1 MNELLEEIGVVPV
14 IVIEKADHAVA
25 LAQALVEGGLPIIEV
40 TLRSQSAPEAI
51 ELIAKQVPEAVI
63 GAGTVLNVE
72 QFKVAHN
79 AGAQFVVSPG
89 LNRPVVE
96 AAQSHNLPVFP
107 GIATATELQSALN
120 MGLRTVKFFPAELA
134 GGVAMLKALGS
145 VFRDMKFMP
154 TGGVTPGN
162 LRDYLSLPAVSAC
175 GGSWL
180 APSDLIAVQDF
191 AGIARLASEAKAIA
205 TNARVSK

>member
-1 MNELLEEIGVVPV
+1 MNDLLEKIGVVPV
-14 IVIEKADHAVA
+14 VVIEKADRAVE

-40 TLRSQSAPEAI
+40 TLRTEAALEAI
-51 ELIAKQVPEAVI
+51 ELIAKNVPEAVI

-72 QFKVAHN
+72 QFTLARN
-79 AGAQFVVSPG
+79 SGAQFIVSPG
-89 LNRPVVE
+89 LHRPVVE
-96 AAQSHNLPVFP
+96 ASQSHNLPIYP
-107 GIATATELQSALN
+107 GIATATELQSAFD

-154 TGGVTPGN
+154 TGGVSPSN
-162 LRDYLSLPAVSAC
+162 LSDYLSLSAVSAC

-180 APSDLIAVQDF
+180 SPADLVEAQDF
-191 AGIARLASEAKAIA
+191 AGITRLAAEAKAI
-205 TNARVSK
+205 VSSTRA